1 LMVPIVM
8 VMFVFAHGSTSIGG
22 GVRRA
27 NLMNHAY
34 VKSTLPAMALVLLCL
49 GVAAPC
55 SARSAELRLYVLD
68 CGHATFKDMGGFS
81 DTGEYDGKS
90 GEIAVPCFLIR
101 HPKGDLLWDTG
112 LGDHYNYPKEGS
124 DAAPGVRV
132 TVPVTLLAQLQS
144 LKLTPKDINFI
155 AFSHLHW
162 DHTGNANEFP
172 NSVWIMNKTELAW
185 ALVLPPPGGVLPET
199 WSAYK
204 TAKNETIEGDYDVFG
219 DGTVMIL
226 RTPGHTPGHQV
237 LKLKLQ
243 KSGTVILSGDLYHL
257 RANRLLKRV
266 PVYNTDRADTLAS
279 MSRIET
285 IVRNTHGRLIVQHDP
300 KDFQG
305 LPKPPGFL
313 D

>member
-1 LMVPIVM
+1 MNNVRVRPIV
-8 VMFVFAHGSTSIGG
+8 SS
-22 GVRRA
+22 
-27 NLMNHAY
+27 
-34 VKSTLPAMALVLLCL
+34 AMALLLMGL
-49 GVAAPC
+49 SVARPC
-55 SARSAELRLYVLD
+55 MAAAAELRLYVLD

-81 DTGEYDGKS
+81 DTGEYDGVA
-90 GEIAVPCFLIR
+90 GEIAAPCFLIR
-101 HPKGDLLWDTG
+101 HPKGNLLWDAG

-124 DAAPGVRV
+124 DAAPGVHV
-132 TVPVTLLAQLQS
+132 TVPVTLMAQLKS
-144 LKLTPKDINFI
+144 LDLTPKNINFI

-172 NSVWIMNKTELAW
+172 DSIWILNKSELAA
-185 ALVLPPPGGVLPET
+185 ALTLPPPGGILPET

-204 TAKNETIEGDYDVFG
+204 SAKNETIEGDYDVFG

-257 RANRLLKRV
+257 RANRTFKRV
-266 PVYNTDRADTLAS
+266 PVYNVNRADTLAS
-279 MSRIET
+279 MSRVEAI
-285 IVRNTHGRLIVQHDP
+285 IKNTRGRLIVQHDP
-300 KDFQG
+300 QVFQA
-305 LPKPPGFL
+305 LPKPPAYL

>member
-1 LMVPIVM
+1 MKN
-8 VMFVFAHGSTSIGG
+8 ASTHPCAWLAI
-22 GVRRA
+22 
-27 NLMNHAY
+27 
-34 VKSTLPAMALVLLCL
+34 VLLAL
-49 GVAAPC
+49 GLSAACPAAA
-55 SARSAELRLYVLD
+55 SIRELRLYVLD

-81 DTGEYDGKS
+81 DTGEYDGKP

-101 HPKGDLLWDTG
+101 HPKGDLLWDAG

-124 DAAPGVRV
+124 DAAPGVHV
-132 TVPVTLLAQLQS
+132 TVPVTLVAQLQS
-144 LKLTPKDINFI
+144 LKLTPKHVNFI

-162 DHTGNANEFP
+162 DHTGNANDFP
-172 NSVWIMNKTELAW
+172 DSVWIMNKTELAA

-199 WSAYK
+199 WSVYK
-204 TAKNETIEGDYDVFG
+204 TAKTEMIDGDYDVFG
-219 DGTVMIL
+219 DGRVMIL
-226 RTPGHTPGHQV
+226 RAPGHTPGSQV

-266 PVYNTDRADTLAS
+266 PVYNVDRADTLAS

-285 IVRNTHGRLIVQHDP
+285 IVKNTHARLIVQHDP
-300 KDFQG
+300 RDFQA
-305 LPKPPGFL
+305 LPKPPAYL

>member
-1 LMVPIVM
+1 MNKTIVLAAIE
-8 VMFVFAHGSTSIGG
+8 F
-22 GVRRA
+22 
-27 NLMNHAY
+27 
-34 VKSTLPAMALVLLCL
+34 LVLGL
-49 GVAAPC
+49 GTARPGMAAVAD
-55 SARSAELRLYVLD
+55 LRLYVLD

-81 DTGEYDGKS
+81 DTGEYDGLA

-101 HPKGDLLWDTG
+101 HPKGDLLWDAG

-124 DAAPGVRV
+124 DAAPGVHV

-144 LKLTPKDINFI
+144 LDVAPKNINFI

-172 NSVWIMNKTELAW
+172 DAVWIMNKTELAA
-185 ALVLPPPGGVLPET
+185 ALTLPPPGGVLPDT
-199 WSAYK
+199 WSVYK
-204 TAKNETIEGDYDVFG
+204 DAKTETIEGDYDVFG

-237 LKLKLQ
+237 LKLTLK

-257 RANRLLKRV
+257 RGNRVFKRV
-266 PVYNTDRADTLAS
+266 PVYNANRADTLAS
-279 MSRIET
+279 MNRVEAI
-285 IVRNTHGRLIVQHDP
+285 IKNTHGRLILQHDP
-300 KDFQG
+300 REFQA
-305 LPKPPGFL
+305 LPMPPAYL

>member
-1 LMVPIVM
+1 
-8 VMFVFAHGSTSIGG
+8 
-22 GVRRA
+22 
-27 NLMNHAY
+27 MNDAFLRSRLTAAALALASLLILPLSDA
-34 VKSTLPAMALVLLCL
+34 KSP
-49 GVAAPC
+49 
-55 SARSAELRLYVLD
+55 ELRLYVLD

-81 DTGEYDGKS
+81 DTGEYDGKA
-90 GEIAVPCFLIR
+90 GEIAAPCFLIR
-101 HPKGDLLWDTG
+101 HPKGDLLWDAG

-124 DAAPGVRV
+124 DAAPGVHV

-162 DHTGNANEFP
+162 DHTGNANDFP
-172 NSVWIMNKTELAW
+172 DSVWILNKEELAA

-204 TAKNETIEGDYDVFG
+204 SAKNEAIEGDYDVFG
-219 DGTVMIL
+219 DGSVMIL

-243 KSGTVILSGDLYHL
+243 KSGTVILSGDLFHL
-257 RANRLLKRV
+257 RTNRLFKRV
-266 PVYNTDRADTLAS
+266 PVYNANRADTLAS
-279 MSRIET
+279 MSRVET
-285 IVRNTHGRLIVQHDP
+285 ILRNTHGRLIVQHDP
-300 KDFQG
+300 KDFQA
-305 LPKPPGFL
+305 LPRPPAYL

>member
-1 LMVPIVM
+1 MKN
-8 VMFVFAHGSTSIGG
+8 ASTNPRTW
-22 GVRRA
+22 V
-27 NLMNHAY
+27 
-34 VKSTLPAMALVLLCL
+34 AMALLAL
-49 GVAAPC
+49 GLSAACPAAA
-55 SARSAELRLYVLD
+55 SVKELRLYVLD

-81 DTGEYDGKS
+81 DTGEYDGKP

-101 HPKGDLLWDTG
+101 HPKGDLLWDAG

-124 DAAPGVRV
+124 DAAPGVHV
-132 TVPVTLLAQLQS
+132 TVPVTLVAQLQS
-144 LKLTPKDINFI
+144 LNLTPKHINFI

-162 DHTGNANEFP
+162 DHTGNANDFP
-172 NSVWIMNKTELAW
+172 DSVWIMNKTELAA

-199 WSAYK
+199 WSVYK
-204 TAKNETIEGDYDVFG
+204 TAKTETIDGDYDVFG
-219 DGTVMIL
+219 DGRVMIL
-226 RTPGHTPGHQV
+226 RAPGHTPGSQV

-266 PVYNTDRADTLAS
+266 PVYNVDRADTLAS

-285 IVRNTHGRLIVQHDP
+285 IVKNTHARLIVQHDP
-300 KDFQG
+300 RDFQA
-305 LPKPPGFL
+305 LPKPPAYL

>member
-1 LMVPIVM
+1 MID
-8 VMFVFAHGSTSIGG
+8 
-22 GVRRA
+22 
-27 NLMNHAY
+27 AY
-34 VKSTLPAMALVLLCL
+34 SKSTLSAMVLALFCIL
-49 GVAAPC
+49 AAPPS
-55 SARSAELRLYVLD
+55 SARPSELRLYALD
-68 CGHATFKDMGGFS
+68 CGHATFKDMGNFS
-81 DTGEYDGKS
+81 DTGEYDGKQ

-144 LKLTPKDINFI
+144 LKLSPKDINFI

-172 NSVWIMNKTELAW
+172 DSVWIMNKAELAW
-185 ALVLPPPGGVLPET
+185 TQVMPPPGGVLPET

-204 TAKNETIEGDYDVFG
+204 TAKNEAIEGDFDVFG
-219 DGTVMIL
+219 DGSVMIL
-226 RTPGHTPGHQV
+226 RAPGHTPGHQV
-237 LKLKLQ
+237 LKLKLH

-266 PVYNTDRADTLAS
+266 PIYNSDRADTLAS
-279 MSRIET
+279 MGRIET
-285 IVRNTHGRLIVQHDP
+285 ILKNTHGRLIVQHDP
-300 KDFQG
+300 KDFQS
-305 LPKPPGFL
+305 LPKPPEYL

>member
-1 LMVPIVM
+1 MKKTIVLAAIA
-8 VMFVFAHGSTSIGG
+8 F
-22 GVRRA
+22 
-27 NLMNHAY
+27 
-34 VKSTLPAMALVLLCL
+34 LVLGL
-49 GVAAPC
+49 GMARPGMAAVAD
-55 SARSAELRLYVLD
+55 LRLYVLD

-81 DTGEYDGKS
+81 DTGEYDGLA

-101 HPKGDLLWDTG
+101 HPKGDLLWDAG

-124 DAAPGVRV
+124 DAAPGVHV

-144 LKLTPKDINFI
+144 LDLAPKNLNFI

-172 NSVWIMNKTELAW
+172 DAVWIMNKSELAA
-185 ALVLPPPGGVLPET
+185 ALTLPPPGGVLPET
-199 WSAYK
+199 WSVYK
-204 TAKNETIEGDYDVFG
+204 NAKTETIEGDYDVFG

-237 LKLKLQ
+237 LKLTLK

-257 RANRLLKRV
+257 RGNRVFKRV
-266 PVYNTDRADTLAS
+266 PVYNANRADTLAS
-279 MSRIET
+279 MSRVEAILK
-285 IVRNTHGRLIVQHDP
+285 NTHGRLILQHDP
-300 KDFQG
+300 REFQS
-305 LPKPPGFL
+305 LPMPPAYL

>member
-1 LMVPIVM
+1 MM
-8 VMFVFAHGSTSIGG
+8 VMFVFAHCSTSIGASE
-22 GVRRA
+22 RA
-27 NLMNHAY
+27 SLMNDRDL
-34 VKSTLPAMALVLLCL
+34 KSTLSAIALMLLGLCM
-49 GVAAPC
+49 VAPC
-55 SARSAELRLYVLD
+55 HARASGLRLYILD

-90 GEIAVPCFLIR
+90 GEIADPCFLIR
-101 HPKGDLLWDTG
+101 HPKGDLLWDAG

-124 DAAPGVRV
+124 DAAPGVHV

-162 DHTGNANEFP
+162 DHTGTANEFP
-172 NSVWIMNKTELAW
+172 DSVWIMNKAELTW

-204 TAKNETIEGDYDVFG
+204 NAKNETSEADYDVFG
-219 DGTVMIL
+219 DGRVMIL
-226 RTPGHTPGHQV
+226 RAPGHTPGHQV
-237 LKLKLQ
+237 LKLKLR

-266 PVYNTDRADTLAS
+266 PVYNTERADTLAS
-279 MSRIET
+279 MGRIET
-285 IVRNTHGRLIVQHDP
+285 ILKNTHGRLIVQHDP
-300 KDFQG
+300 KDFQV
-305 LPKPPGFL
+305 LPKPPGYL

>member
-1 LMVPIVM
+1 MNKPIV
-8 VMFVFAHGSTSIGG
+8 F
-22 GVRRA
+22 
-27 NLMNHAY
+27 L
-34 VKSTLPAMALVLLCL
+34 AMAFLVWSL
-49 GVAAPC
+49 GAARVGQAGTP
-55 SARSAELRLYVLD
+55 ELRLYVLD
-68 CGHATFKDMGGFS
+68 CGHASFKDMGGFS
-81 DTGEYDGKS
+81 DTGEYDGLA

-101 HPKGDLLWDTG
+101 HPKGDLLWDAG

-124 DAAPGVRV
+124 DAAPGVHV

-144 LKLTPKDINFI
+144 LDLTPKNINFI

-172 NSVWIMNKTELAW
+172 DAVWIMNKSELAA
-185 ALVLPPPGGVLPET
+185 ALTLPPPGGVLPET

-204 TAKNETIEGDYDVFG
+204 SAKSETIEGDYDVFG

-237 LKLKLQ
+237 LKLTLK

-257 RANRLLKRV
+257 RGNRVFKRV
-266 PVYNTDRADTLAS
+266 PVYNVNRADTLAS
-279 MSRIET
+279 MNRVEAI
-285 IVRNTHGRLIVQHDP
+285 IKNTHGRLILQHDP
-300 KDFQG
+300 GEFQA
-305 LPKPPGFL
+305 LPMPPAYL

>member
-1 LMVPIVM
+1 MNKTIVLAAIE
-8 VMFVFAHGSTSIGG
+8 F
-22 GVRRA
+22 
-27 NLMNHAY
+27 
-34 VKSTLPAMALVLLCL
+34 LVLGL
-49 GVAAPC
+49 GTARPGMAAVAD
-55 SARSAELRLYVLD
+55 LRLYVLD

-81 DTGEYDGKS
+81 DTGEYDGLA

-101 HPKGDLLWDTG
+101 HPKGDLLWDAG

-124 DAAPGVRV
+124 DAAPGVHV

-144 LKLTPKDINFI
+144 LDLAPKNINFI

-172 NSVWIMNKTELAW
+172 DAVWIMNKTELAA
-185 ALVLPPPGGVLPET
+185 ALTLPPPGGVLPDT
-199 WSAYK
+199 WSVYK
-204 TAKNETIEGDYDVFG
+204 DAKTETIEGDYDVFG

-237 LKLKLQ
+237 LKLTLK

-257 RANRLLKRV
+257 RGNRVFKRV
-266 PVYNTDRADTLAS
+266 PVYNANRADTLAS
-279 MSRIET
+279 MNRVEAI
-285 IVRNTHGRLIVQHDP
+285 IKNTHGRLILQHDP
-300 KDFQG
+300 REFQA
-305 LPKPPGFL
+305 LPMPPAYL

>member
-1 LMVPIVM
+1 MKN
-8 VMFVFAHGSTSIGG
+8 ASTNPRTW
-22 GVRRA
+22 V
-27 NLMNHAY
+27 
-34 VKSTLPAMALVLLCL
+34 AMALLAL
-49 GVAAPC
+49 GLSAACPAAA
-55 SARSAELRLYVLD
+55 SVKELRLYVLD

-81 DTGEYDGKS
+81 DTGEYDGKP

-101 HPKGDLLWDTG
+101 HPKGDLLWDAG

-124 DAAPGVRV
+124 DAAPGVHV
-132 TVPVTLLAQLQS
+132 TVPVTLVAQLQS
-144 LKLTPKDINFI
+144 LNLTPKHVNFI

-162 DHTGNANEFP
+162 DHTGNANDFP
-172 NSVWIMNKTELAW
+172 DSVWIMNKTELAA

-199 WSAYK
+199 WSVYK
-204 TAKNETIEGDYDVFG
+204 TAKTETIDGDYDVFG
-219 DGTVMIL
+219 DGRVMIL
-226 RTPGHTPGHQV
+226 RAPGHTPGSQV

-266 PVYNTDRADTLAS
+266 PVYNVDRADTLAS

-285 IVRNTHGRLIVQHDP
+285 IVKNTHARLIVQHDP
-300 KDFQG
+300 RDFQA
-305 LPKPPGFL
+305 LPKPPAYL

>member
-1 LMVPIVM
+1 MKKTIVLAAIA
-8 VMFVFAHGSTSIGG
+8 F
-22 GVRRA
+22 
-27 NLMNHAY
+27 
-34 VKSTLPAMALVLLCL
+34 LVLGLSTARP
-49 GVAAPC
+49 GMAA
-55 SARSAELRLYVLD
+55 AADLRLYVLD

-81 DTGEYDGKS
+81 DTGEYDGLA

-101 HPKGDLLWDTG
+101 HPKGDLLWDAG

-124 DAAPGVRV
+124 DAAPGVHV

-144 LKLTPKDINFI
+144 LDLAPKNINFI

-172 NSVWIMNKTELAW
+172 DAVWIMNKTELAA
-185 ALVLPPPGGVLPET
+185 ALTLPPPGGVLPDT
-199 WSAYK
+199 WSVYK
-204 TAKNETIEGDYDVFG
+204 DAKTETIEGDYDVFG

-237 LKLKLQ
+237 LKLTLK

-257 RANRLLKRV
+257 RGNRVFKRV
-266 PVYNTDRADTLAS
+266 PVYNANRADTLAS
-279 MSRIET
+279 MNRVEAI
-285 IVRNTHGRLIVQHDP
+285 IKNTHGRLILQHDP
-300 KDFQG
+300 REFQA
-305 LPKPPGFL
+305 LPMPPAYL

>member
-1 LMVPIVM
+1 MPPSKTWVDSPIP
-8 VMFVFAHGSTSIGG
+8 
-22 GVRRA
+22 A
-27 NLMNHAY
+27 N
-34 VKSTLPAMALVLLCL
+34 TT
-49 GVAAPC
+49 
-55 SARSAELRLYVLD
+55 ARP
-68 CGHATFKDMGGFS
+68 
-81 DTGEYDGKS
+81 
-90 GEIAVPCFLIR
+90 GEIAAPCFLIR
-101 HPKGDLLWDTG
+101 HPKGDLLWDAG

-124 DAAPGVRV
+124 DAAPGVHV

-144 LKLTPKDINFI
+144 LELTPKNINFI

-162 DHTGNANEFP
+162 DHTGNANEFAD
-172 NSVWIMNKTELAW
+172 SVWIMNKMELAA
-185 ALVLPPPGGVLPET
+185 ALTLPPPGGVLPET

-257 RANRLLKRV
+257 RANRLFKRV
-266 PVYNTDRADTLAS
+266 PVYNVSRADTLAS

-285 IVRNTHGRLIVQHDP
+285 IIKNTHGRLIVQHDP
-300 KDFQG
+300 RDFQA
-305 LPKPPGFL
+305 LPKPPAFL

>member
-1 LMVPIVM
+1 
-8 VMFVFAHGSTSIGG
+8 
-22 GVRRA
+22 
-27 NLMNHAY
+27 MNDAY
-34 VKSTLPAMALVLLCL
+34 LRFTLTAAALVLASLI
-49 GVAAPC
+49 VPPPSWAKSP
-55 SARSAELRLYVLD
+55 ELRLYVLD

-81 DTGEYDGKS
+81 DTGEYDGKA
-90 GEIAVPCFLIR
+90 GEIAAPCFLIR
-101 HPKGDLLWDTG
+101 HPKGDLLWDAG

-124 DAAPGVRV
+124 DAAPGVHV

-144 LKLTPKDINFI
+144 LKLTPKGINFI

-162 DHTGNANEFP
+162 DHTGNANDFP
-172 NSVWIMNKTELAW
+172 DSVWIMNKAELAA
-185 ALVLPPPGGVLPET
+185 ALVMPPPGGVLPET

-204 TAKNETIEGDYDVFG
+204 SAKNETIEGDYDVFG

-257 RANRLLKRV
+257 RSNRLFKRV
-266 PVYNTDRADTLAS
+266 PVYNADRADTLAS
-279 MSRIET
+279 MARVET
-285 IVRNTHGRLIVQHDP
+285 ILRNTHGRLIVQHDP
-300 KDFQG
+300 KDFQA
-305 LPKPPGFL
+305 LPRPPAYL

>member
-1 LMVPIVM
+1 
-8 VMFVFAHGSTSIGG
+8 
-22 GVRRA
+22 
-27 NLMNHAY
+27 MNDAFLRSRLTAAALALASLLIPPLSDA
-34 VKSTLPAMALVLLCL
+34 KSP
-49 GVAAPC
+49 
-55 SARSAELRLYVLD
+55 ELRLYVLD

-81 DTGEYDGKS
+81 DTGEYDGKA
-90 GEIAVPCFLIR
+90 GEIAAPCFLIR
-101 HPKGDLLWDTG
+101 HPKGDLLWDAG

-124 DAAPGVRV
+124 DAAPGVHV

-162 DHTGNANEFP
+162 DHTGNANDFP
-172 NSVWIMNKTELAW
+172 DSVWILNKEELAA

-204 TAKNETIEGDYDVFG
+204 SAKNEAIEGDYDVFG
-219 DGTVMIL
+219 DGSVMIL

-243 KSGTVILSGDLYHL
+243 KSGTVILSGDLFHL
-257 RANRLLKRV
+257 RTNRLFKRV
-266 PVYNTDRADTLAS
+266 PVYNANRADTLAS
-279 MSRIET
+279 MSRVET
-285 IVRNTHGRLIVQHDP
+285 ILRNTHGRLIVQHDP
-300 KDFQG
+300 KDFQA
-305 LPKPPGFL
+305 LPRPPAYL